1 MDPHTRHIAPTRRR
15 ERKTVFADSRWK
27 LSYILSCSAGE
38 RQANI
43 DNEGSRKYEAVY
55 RDNR

>member
-27 LSYILSCSAGE
+27 LSFILSFYAGE

-43 DNEGSRKYEAVY
+43 GK
-55 RDNR
+55 NREELKR